1 LKKLDEKIFQLNKEI
16 ELFDNM
22 ENFVEQ
28 SSFIFFKEKEN
39 IFNNNCERLLTKC
52 KFIFFT
58 YLFLR

>member
-1 LKKLDEKIFQLNKEI
+1 MKKLNKKIFQLNKEI

-39 IFNNNCERLLTKC
+39 IFNNNCEQLLTRHR
-52 KFIFFT
+52 FII
-58 YLFLR
+58 